1 MFRRWIALA
10 AGLLTAPSAFAETP
24 VRFQW
29 QPGQVLT
36 YTVRQ
41 TTTVT
46 ETTLEEGTNKPATGV
61 TTTTLALT
69 KRWAVKAVDPAGVA
83 TLEMSI
89 ARMRQEIVRPGPADK
104 AGQPTADRTVLD
116 TATPEGA
123 QQAAQYL
130 DKPIVT
136 AKVDALGRVVE
147 ATAAAGSADRLRAEL
162 SFRLALPE
170 SRPAAGGTWD
180 RPFVIK
186 LDPPLGT
193 GETYDAAQTYTLKG
207 EADGVLTVGVATALT
222 AAPKDPAEMPALVPL
237 LWAGEAYFDRAG
249 GRYAGAKLA
258 VKQEVAG
265 HQGEGTK
272 FVYESQYTEELAK

>member
-1 MFRRWIALA
+1 MFRRWMALA
-10 AGLLTAPSAFAETP
+10 AGLVAAGPVAAQAPA
-24 VRFQW
+24 RFHW

-46 ETTLEEGTNKPATGV
+46 ETTLEEGTNKPVTGV

-69 KRWAVKAVDPAGVA
+69 KRWSVKAVDPAGVA

-89 ARMRQEIVRPGPADK
+89 AGMRQEIARPGPADK
-104 AGQPTADRTVLD
+104 AGQPTVDRTIID
-116 TATPEGA
+116 TATPEGS
-123 QQAAQYL
+123 QQAAQFL
-130 DKPIVT
+130 NKPVVT

-147 ATAAAGSADRLRAEL
+147 ATAAAGSADRLKAEL
-162 SFRLALPE
+162 PFRVALPE
-170 SRPAAGGTWD
+170 QFPAAGGAWD

-193 GETYDAAQTYTLKG
+193 GETHDATQTYTFKG
-207 EADGVLTVGVATALT
+207 ESDGVLVLGVTTALR
-222 AAPKDPAEMPALVPL
+222 AGPADPAEMPALVPL
-237 LWAGEAYFDRAG
+237 LWEGEATFDRSA
-249 GRYAGAKLA
+249 GRYTGAKLA
-258 VKQEVAG
+258 VKREVAN

-272 FVYESQYTEELAK
+272 FVYESQYVEELAK